1 MSLKKLNF
9 LYFIRHYSRSR
20 IVSYRNSSMPA
31 VTRYQKKQQQQQEQ
45 QEEVEISRNSRV
57 KITTP
62 SFVEASIRSYK
73 VYSPNSKPKFGIQ
86 KTLTVDAEPYA
97 AEPQAAVQEV
107 EAAVHEV
114 EAAEAAEILAS
125 LQYTNGADTSCM
137 NSMTQVSVYMYR
149 IAVYNISQTVHY
161 KTAYILYDKKNRLYH
176 VYSIVSNQIHATNH
190 GASTSESAADART
203 EFTLPLP
210 TNTIQFTYKS
220 YIEDTITNFIMT
232 MIIPSNAH
240 DYYIQDD
247 IFGLVIRPS
256 EIQAKAFNEDSC
268 YYDIEDIVYD
278 KSSNETTNGF
288 KAFMLIPSRHF
299 WYWPAPA
306 VVAAT
311 AAGSSSYHDNIY
323 TSQTVNSVLTILSC
337 SG

>member
-1 MSLKKLNF
+1 
-9 LYFIRHYSRSR
+9 
-20 IVSYRNSSMPA
+20 MPA

-86 KTLTVDAEPYA
+86 KTLTVEAEPYA
-97 AEPQAAVQEV
+97 EP
-107 EAAVHEV
+107 
-114 EAAEAAEILAS
+114 EAAEILAS

>member
-1 MSLKKLNF
+1 
-9 LYFIRHYSRSR
+9 
-20 IVSYRNSSMPA
+20 MPA
-31 VTRYQKKQQQQQEQ
+31 VTRYQKKQQQQQQQQQQ
-45 QEEVEISRNSRV
+45 QEEVEISRNRRV
-57 KITTP
+57 KITTS
-62 SFVEASIRSYK
+62 SFVEASTRSYK
-73 VYSPNSKPKFGIQ
+73 VYSPNSKPKFGIN
-86 KTLTVDAEPYA
+86 KFLTVEAEPDAEPYA
-97 AEPQAAVQEV
+97 EP
-107 EAAVHEV
+107 
-114 EAAEAAEILAS
+114 EAAEVLAS

-149 IAVYNISQTVHY
+149 IAIYNISQTVHY
-161 KTAYILYDKKNRLYH
+161 KTAYILYDKKSRLYH

-247 IFGLVIRPS
+247 IFGLVIHPS

-323 TSQTVNSVLTILSC
+323 TSQTVHSVLTILSC